1 MCCCCYWAMTDVL
14 NDSCG
19 CEALRVHRVS
29 GCWLLAL
36 VVDMLPNIVFSSD
49 RVRKIVVYE
58 LAGWMEKVVET
69 RLRCVAMPG

>member
-1 MCCCCYWAMTDVL
+1 MTDVL

-36 VVDMLPNIVFSSD
+36 VVDMLPNKV
-49 RVRKIVVYE
+49 VVYE